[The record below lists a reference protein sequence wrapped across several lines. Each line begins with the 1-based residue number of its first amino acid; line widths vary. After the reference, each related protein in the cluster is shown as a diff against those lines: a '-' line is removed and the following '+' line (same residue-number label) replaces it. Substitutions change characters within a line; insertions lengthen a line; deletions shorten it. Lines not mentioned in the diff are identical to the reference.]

1 MNINLLYRQSKI
13 KLRWL
18 MVFVLI
24 NACVERIY
32 FDVPSAQL
40 QMVVEGM
47 VSDNPG
53 PYTVKVSKGLSLEAD
68 TTSLVAFTN
77 LKIKLFDDLGNEE
90 AFVEKNPGVY
100 LTNGLLKGVVG
111 RSYHI
116 RIETSDG
123 RVFESSPEKI
133 SPSGE
138 IENIR
143 HEFEARTSV
152 KKFGEVNA
160 DVFNVFVDSK
170 ASENAE
176 TYVRWRFKG
185 TYKVITYPE
194 LNYTFIQGYTPYKN
208 PYPCSGYYIGEGPPG
223 SGGVLVKFAECSCC
237 TCYPNDVEQSPQL
250 SDTQLIDNNE
260 FKNVKVGEIAIN
272 SSTFYE
278 KYLVEVEQMSLS
290 RKAYNFFKLV
300 REQKINSSSIFQ
312 PPSGEL
318 IGNMKAIN
326 SNEVVIGL
334 FWATSIKKKNKFI
347 YPSDIPYSL
356 AEIEFSTLP
365 CYSRYRNASTV
376 KPDNW

>member
-1 MNINLLYRQSKI
+1 
-13 KLRWL
+13 
-18 MVFVLI
+18 
-24 NACVERIY
+24 
-32 FDVPSAQL
+32 
-40 QMVVEGM
+40 
-47 VSDNPG
+47 
-53 PYTVKVSKGLSLEAD
+53 
-68 TTSLVAFTN
+68 
-77 LKIKLFDDLGNEE
+77 
-90 AFVEKNPGVY
+90 
-100 LTNGLLKGVVG
+100 
-111 RSYHI
+111 
-116 RIETSDG
+116 
-123 RVFESSPEKI
+123 
-133 SPSGE
+133 
-138 IENIR
+138 
-143 HEFEARTSV
+143 
-152 KKFGEVNA
+152 
-160 DVFNVFVDSK
+160 
-170 ASENAE
+170 
-176 TYVRWRFKG
+176 
-185 TYKVITYPE
+185 
-194 LNYTFIQGYTPYKN
+194 
-208 PYPCSGYYIGEGPPG
+208 
-223 SGGVLVKFAECSCC
+223 LVKFAECSCC